1 MSQRHEE
8 PQFMKDYRAWLES
21 GAPPCCH
28 TCEHYEKDGR
38 CAIFDMHPPAD
49 FAAKIDSCDSYQQA
63 VPF

>member
-1 MSQRHEE
+1 
-8 PQFMKDYRAWLES
+8 MKDYRAWLES